1 VGETSAV
8 AVAYE
13 GDIARDLAR
22 RAALVAPLVVLGCG
36 LGWGASGAVSAA
48 IGLVLVALNFLAA
61 ARVLAWAAPQG
72 GSMVMAAV
80 LGGYLLRLIVLL
92 GIVLALQQVGW
103 LNIPV
108 LVVTLAVT
116 HLALL
121 TWEMRYVSFSLA
133 APGLQRAPKHKA
145 GHP

>member
-8 AVAYE
+8 AAAYE

-22 RAALVAPLVVLGCG
+22 RAALIAPVVVLGCG

-48 IGLVLVALNFLAA
+48 IGLVLVAANFLVA
-61 ARVLAWAAPQG
+61 ARLMAWAAPQG
-72 GSMVMAAV
+72 PSVVMGAV
-80 LGGYLLRLIVLL
+80 LGGYLARLAVLL
-92 GIVLALQQVGW
+92 GIVLALQQVSW

-108 LVVTLAVT
+108 LIVTLAVT

-121 TWEMRYVSFSLA
+121 TWELRFVSFSLA
-133 APGLQRAPKHKA
+133 APGLKPARK
-145 GHP
+145 

>member
-1 VGETSAV
+1 
-8 AVAYE
+8 
-13 GDIARDLAR
+13 
-22 RAALVAPLVVLGCG
+22 VVLGCG
-36 LGWGASGAVSAA
+36 LAWGAAGAVSAA

-61 ARVLAWAAPQG
+61 AGALSWAAPQG
-72 GSMVMAAV
+72 GSVVMAAV

-92 GIVLALQQVGW
+92 GIVLALQQVAW

-121 TWEMRYVSFSLA
+121 TWELRYVSFSLA
-133 APGLQRAPKHKA
+133 APGLKPARK
-145 GHP
+145 

>member
-8 AVAYE
+8 TVAYE
-13 GDIARDLAR
+13 SAIARDLAR

-36 LGWGASGAVSAA
+36 LAWGAAGAVSAA

-61 ARVLAWAAPQG
+61 AGALSWAAPQG
-72 GSMVMAAV
+72 GSVVMAAV

-92 GIVLALQQVGW
+92 GIVLALQQVAW

-121 TWEMRYVSFSLA
+121 TWELRYVSFSLA
-133 APGLQRAPKHKA
+133 APGLKPARK
-145 GHP
+145 

>member
-8 AVAYE
+8 TVAYE
-13 GDIARDLAR
+13 SAIARDLAR

-36 LGWGASGAVSAA
+36 LAWGAAGAVSAA
-48 IGLVLVALNFLAA
+48 IGLILVALNFLAA
-61 ARVLAWAAPQG
+61 AGALTWAAPQG
-72 GSMVMAAV
+72 GSVVMAAV
-80 LGGYLLRLIVLL
+80 LGGYLLRLLVLL
-92 GIVLALQQVGW
+92 GIVLALQQVAW

-121 TWEMRYVSFSLA
+121 TWELRYVSFSLA
-133 APGLQRAPKHKA
+133 APGLKPARK
-145 GHP
+145 

>member
-8 AVAYE
+8 TVPYE
-13 GDIARDLAR
+13 SAIARDLAR

-36 LGWGASGAVSAA
+36 LAWGAAGAVSAA
-48 IGLVLVALNFLAA
+48 IGLILVALNFLAA
-61 ARVLAWAAPQG
+61 AGALTWAAPQG
-72 GSMVMAAV
+72 GSVVMAAV
-80 LGGYLLRLIVLL
+80 LGGYLLRLLVLL
-92 GIVLALQQVGW
+92 GIVLALQQVAW

-121 TWEMRYVSFSLA
+121 TWELRYVSFSLA
-133 APGLQRAPKHKA
+133 APGLKPARK
-145 GHP
+145 

>member
-1 VGETSAV
+1 MGETSAV

-48 IGLVLVALNFLAA
+48 IGLGLVSLNFLAA
-61 ARVLAWAAPQG
+61 ARLMAWAAPQG
-72 GSMVMAAV
+72 GPVVMMAV
-80 LGGYLLRLIVLL
+80 LGGYLLRLAVLL
-92 GIVLALQQVGW
+92 GVVVALQQISW
-103 LNIPV
+103 LNIAV

-121 TWEMRYVSFSLA
+121 TWELRFVSFSLA
-133 APGLQRAPKHKA
+133 APGLKPARKKKA
-145 GHP
+145 GDS

>member
-1 VGETSAV
+1 MGETSAV
-8 AVAYE
+8 TVAYE
-13 GDIARDLAR
+13 SAIARDLAR

-36 LGWGASGAVSAA
+36 LAWGAAGAVSAA

-61 ARVLAWAAPQG
+61 AGALSWAAPQG
-72 GSMVMAAV
+72 GSVVMAAV
-80 LGGYLLRLIVLL
+80 LGGYLLRLLVLL
-92 GIVLALQQVGW
+92 GIVLALQQVAW

-121 TWEMRYVSFSLA
+121 TWELRYVSFSLA
-133 APGLQRAPKHKA
+133 APGLKPARK
-145 GHP
+145 

>member
-1 VGETSAV
+1 MGETSAV
-8 AVAYE
+8 TVPYE
-13 GDIARDLAR
+13 RAIARDLAR

-36 LGWGASGAVSAA
+36 LAWGAAGAVSAA
-48 IGLVLVALNFLAA
+48 IGLILVALNFLAA
-61 ARVLAWAAPQG
+61 AGALTWAAPQG
-72 GSMVMAAV
+72 GSVVMAAV
-80 LGGYLLRLIVLL
+80 LGGYLLRLLVLL
-92 GIVLALQQVGW
+92 GIVLALQQVAW

-133 APGLQRAPKHKA
+133 APGLKPARK
-145 GHP
+145 